1 MQYEIKSTNV
11 CWSLQSTSIIW
22 IIFIIMLIALVL
34 SLFSDWDYNIDLQI
48 DHHQQINYSRLLV
61 VVRIMVILISNRAHK
76 STT

>member
-1 MQYEIKSTNV
+1 MQYEIQSTNV
-11 CWSLQSTSIIW
+11 CWSSIIW
-22 IIFIIMLIALVL
+22 IIFIIMLVALVL